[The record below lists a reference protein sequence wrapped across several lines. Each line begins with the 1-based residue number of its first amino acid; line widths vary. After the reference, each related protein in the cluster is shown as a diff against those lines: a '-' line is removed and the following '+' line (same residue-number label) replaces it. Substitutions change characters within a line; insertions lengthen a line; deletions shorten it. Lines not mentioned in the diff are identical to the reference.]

1 MKQKSS
7 VPDYKKKLVKEIEE
21 LVLKYPVVAIV
32 DLTSMPSPQLQKMR
46 QVLRN
51 NVSIYVVNKRLIGFA
66 LENLASRK
74 QGIEKLYDFT
84 KNTIPALLFTSKN
97 PFDLYRDLKKSKTS
111 AAAKPGQIA
120 PKDIVIPE
128 GPTPFAPGPII
139 GELGQF
145 GIKTSVEGGKIA
157 VKQDKVIVK
166 EGEVITDAVAALMG
180 KFGMKPIEIGLNLVA
195 AYESGIIYNKKILD
209 VDETVYKEMIM
220 KSHLDA
226 FKLAY
231 SIKYSTQDTLK
242 LWIANMQRDSLGLAL
257 KLNIS
262 NNETIKFL
270 LSKAEAEASSINS
283 QTES

>member
-97 PFDLYRDLKKSKTS
+97 P
-111 AAAKPGQIA
+111 
-120 PKDIVIPE
+120 
-128 GPTPFAPGPII
+128 
-139 GELGQF
+139 
-145 GIKTSVEGGKIA
+145 
-157 VKQDKVIVK
+157 
-166 EGEVITDAVAALMG
+166 
-180 KFGMKPIEIGLNLVA
+180 
-195 AYESGIIYNKKILD
+195 
-209 VDETVYKEMIM
+209 
-220 KSHLDA
+220 
-226 FKLAY
+226 
-231 SIKYSTQDTLK
+231 
-242 LWIANMQRDSLGLAL
+242 
-257 KLNIS
+257 
-262 NNETIKFL
+262 
-270 LSKAEAEASSINS
+270 
-283 QTES
+283 